1 VLLKDINVKN
11 NEKLPLFLVCR
22 CISVC
27 NECGHKALH
36 RKLYDDSGYFNGRF
50 NTYCNNPKCIYYSCR
65 LYFGTKNYGYS
76 VKSKIIK
83 RKARRTKMED
93 RTNNK
98 IEKTAKIYYWDEELY
113 LRKIDTTHVSI
124 SYEPDGQ
131 GVIYH
136 VGQLDHREYYED
148 LCKWLRDE
156 FDIDNQAYL
165 EEEKNENSN
174 M

>member
-1 VLLKDINVKN
+1 MKTI
-11 NEKLPLFLVCR
+11 
-22 CISVC
+22 
-27 NECGHKALH
+27 
-36 RKLYDDSGYFNGRF
+36 
-50 NTYCNNPKCIYYSCR
+50 
-65 LYFGTKNYGYS
+65 
-76 VKSKIIK
+76 
-83 RKARRTKMED
+83 RRTKMED

-156 FDIDNQAYL
+156 FDIDNQAYFETKRCDGCGSIL
-165 EEEKNENSN
+165 FDGKCKSGLCKND
-174 M
+174 